1 MSTIAATGET
11 TQVVILENGS
21 PVAFADPTQFTMSSG
36 MAIRERRVLGKTE
49 FELEVDFGGHSM
61 SLTIPMITQDLIDAM
76 ERYEQAVFNKQ
87 KRFFSIGVSIR
98 FPESGAVRTITLVDI
113 EFSGPSIAISNA
125 TDGVVTLECRTGKQA
140 VVS

>member
-87 KRFFSIGVSIR
+87 KRFFAVGVSVR
-98 FPESGAVRTITLVDI
+98 LPESGAVRTFTLVDI